1 MVSLLILCI
10 SAKKSATTTWRG
22 VGETLRPM
30 PVTGGPTVARTAPLG
45 SVGGPFGRRPAVL
58 DAARA
63 ALIPLRPLTI
73 GEILDGGFLVVRRN
87 ARLMVGLPLVLTA
100 GTALYL
106 LAGLGLWFL
115 LGNSTLSSART
126 VLVILMGL
134 VGFLL
139 LVQCLV
145 WMTAILSRVTLQT
158 VLGEGF
164 APATTTFSLRSSLPL
179 FWPVLG
185 LSLLQYL
192 VSTVIQTVVS
202 TLYYLLLGATLLAGG
217 STDLVL
223 AGSIAVSVL
232 AFALTACGYGC
243 ISLTV
248 PALASESRHA
258 PGWIGKPARA
268 VTVVS
273 AFERSFRLVGRRN
286 LVRVTLV
293 LAGAMAI
300 SVALVVLLAA
310 GALIVVALFANSLS
324 EDLGRVLVSPWT
336 LAGVSAFALVVSMS
350 ALLAYVAAVQTLL
363 YLDLR
368 MRREGLDLA
377 LRFDCVPVPQ
387 PSAPPVP
394 PPFPPPAPM
403 PVHR

>member
-1 MVSLLILCI
+1 
-10 SAKKSATTTWRG
+10 
-22 VGETLRPM
+22 
-30 PVTGGPTVARTAPLG
+30 
-45 SVGGPFGRRPAVL
+45 
-58 DAARA
+58 
-63 ALIPLRPLTI
+63 
-73 GEILDGGFLVVRRN
+73 
-87 ARLMVGLPLVLTA
+87 
-100 GTALYL
+100 
-106 LAGLGLWFL
+106 
-115 LGNSTLSSART
+115 
-126 VLVILMGL
+126 
-134 VGFLL
+134 
-139 LVQCLV
+139 
-145 WMTAILSRVTLQT
+145 
-158 VLGEGF
+158 
-164 APATTTFSLRSSLPL
+164 
-179 FWPVLG
+179 
-185 LSLLQYL
+185 
-192 VSTVIQTVVS
+192 
-202 TLYYLLLGATLLAGG
+202 
-217 STDLVL
+217 
-223 AGSIAVSVL
+223 
-232 AFALTACGYGC
+232 
-243 ISLTV
+243 
-248 PALASESRHA
+248 
-258 PGWIGKPARA
+258 
-268 VTVVS
+268 VVS

-286 LVRVTLV
+286 LLRVTLV